1 VTANWISRRNFQPL
15 PATARLLGKGWTMAL
30 SVKMDL
36 SHNFEPQAQ
45 GAGPLVIVDMG
56 GDRLETIPD

>member
-1 VTANWISRRNFQPL
+1 
-15 PATARLLGKGWTMAL
+15 MAL